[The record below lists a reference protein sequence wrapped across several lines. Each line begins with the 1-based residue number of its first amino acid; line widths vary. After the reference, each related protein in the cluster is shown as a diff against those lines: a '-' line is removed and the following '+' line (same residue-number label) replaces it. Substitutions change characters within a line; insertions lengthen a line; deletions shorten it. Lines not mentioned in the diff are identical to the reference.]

1 MDILRNRK
9 IRLTQPSEFNDPF
22 ELHPSF
28 DLMSKADIS
37 ALPDAPPGAD
47 GTPSGMK
54 ILTSEAIQRM
64 LSAVLPV
71 LQTKSE
77 LYAGNGATFAINNND
92 VGRAYYDLRY
102 GILSLSR
109 IHDSLLMW
117 AHYADYHRGFVIGFD
132 EGNAFFKGAEPVSGL
147 QRLSPVEYK
156 EKRPVLSP
164 STHNTPHIFFR
175 KSPEWSYESEWRLI
189 RPLTECNEKID
200 KKPHPIYLFD
210 LPVEVIGQV
219 VTGAQMRQAEYQELC
234 EYCSKSEDLKH
245 LKIHHI
251 QLSRDS
257 YSLETYP
264 PIDGRNDPKTFSGEV
279 MYARDFEL

>member
-37 ALPDAPPGAD
+37 ELPDAPPDAD

-54 ILTSEAIQRM
+54 VLTHEAIQRM

-71 LQTKSE
+71 LQTKADLHATS
-77 LYAGNGATFAINNND
+77 GATYAINNND
-92 VGRAYYDLRY
+92 VGRAYYDQRY

-109 IHDSLLMW
+109 LHDSLLMW
-117 AHYADYHRGFVIGFD
+117 AHYADYHRGFVIGFNED
-132 EGNAFFKGAEPVSGL
+132 NVFFKGYELIPGL

-156 EKRPVLSP
+156 DKRPVLSL
-164 STHNTPHIFFR
+164 STQNTPQIFFR
-175 KSPEWSYESEWRLI
+175 KSPEWSYEREWRLI
-189 RPLTECNEKID
+189 RPLTECSKKINEN
-200 KKPHPIYLFD
+200 PHPIYLFD
-210 LPVEVIGQV
+210 LPVEAIGQV
-219 VTGAQMRQAEYQELC
+219 VTGAQMRQDEYQELC
-234 EYCSKSEDLKH
+234 EHCSKTEDLKH
-245 LKIHHI
+245 VKIHHI

-264 PIDGRNDPKTFSGEV
+264 PIDGRTDPKTLSGEV
-279 MYARDFEL
+279 VYARDFDL